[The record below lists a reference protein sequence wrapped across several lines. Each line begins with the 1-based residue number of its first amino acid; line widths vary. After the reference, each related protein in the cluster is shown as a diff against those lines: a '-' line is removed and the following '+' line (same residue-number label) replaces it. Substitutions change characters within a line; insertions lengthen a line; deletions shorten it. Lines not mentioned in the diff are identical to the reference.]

1 MMETKQ
7 RSNETQK
14 ASLDNKETSSNLKSW
29 QQGYETNLWN
39 QANTQISNSSKEKV
53 MILPQ
58 TISMQW

>member
-14 ASLDNKETSSNLKSW
+14 ARLDNKETSSNLKSW
-29 QQGYETNLWN
+29 QQSYETNLWN
-39 QANTQISNSSKEKV
+39 QANTQISNSTKKKV

-58 TISMQW
+58 TISM